1 MSPMDDT
8 RGVGGQLAHYRILGK
23 LGAGGMGE
31 VYRARDERH
40 DRDVAVKVLPASTL
54 DDPTAR
60 ARLVR
65 EAKAAAALNHP
76 NICTV
81 YEVGEADGQ
90 AYIAMELVEG
100 HTLRATL
107 ADGALAPDLL
117 VHCARQL
124 AEALA
129 HAHDRGVVH
138 RDLKSGNVIV
148 TPDRRVKVLDFG
160 LAKRA
165 AVPDLADA
173 VTELHVSLTQPGTAV
188 GTLPYMAPEQLRG
201 QPTQMTGD
209 VWALGVVLYEM
220 AAGTLPFKG
229 QTSFELSSAILNDAP
244 PPLGPEVPAAIR
256 AVIERCLEK
265 QPGGRFRSGGDVRT
279 ALDESHAGPSPVAQ
293 PAEVVV
299 RFSRRRALW
308 AGGAAALAL
317 GSGLA
322 GWWLWSGAAER
333 SLAVLPFENRLE
345 DDDLDYLCDGVA
357 DSLIRQMSRLRSLR
371 ISNLETVLNFKGQ
384 QVDPQTAGNRLG
396 VETVLAGS
404 IERQGTRLLVSARLV
419 DVATGRE
426 LWTNA
431 YDRDASDLLDVQEEI
446 ATAIINDGL
455 RLRLNDNQQRE
466 LVRRPTVDGEA
477 YDLSLQAGY
486 LQRRATEEDYLYARD
501 LLKRALAR
509 DPQYA
514 QALAALSATY
524 AVMVT
529 DGFERPTDAWPEV
542 SRYMGQA
549 LAIDPD
555 MPEGHAAAHAVAFL
569 FNWDWAAAE
578 QARRRLLETPAGD
591 FHPGWLRALA
601 IERWALGRPDEALQ
615 LARRTRELDP
625 LSPYLGVLE
634 ADYLLR
640 DGQFDA
646 AIPLYERSIR
656 LDPDN
661 PNAHFGLAEVKYRQ
675 GRFDEAIAAR
685 RLAHAVAG
693 DEAMK
698 DVFPTARGEQGYRDI
713 EQAWVRLQLDALK
726 TREATRYVS
735 PLDFA
740 RAYAQLGQKE
750 LTFKYLDA
758 SFVDRSPGLVF
769 LKVDRAWDAVRD
781 DPRFAAAVGRVA
793 LP

>member
-1 MSPMDDT
+1 MEGAGGV
-8 RGVGGQLAHYRILGK
+8 RGQVAHYRILGK

-31 VYRARDERH
+31 VYRARDEKH
-40 DRDVAVKVLPASTL
+40 DRDVAVKVLPASTF

-107 ADGALAPDLL
+107 AEGALPPDLL
-117 VHCARQL
+117 VHYARQL

-188 GTLPYMAPEQLRG
+188 GTLPYMAPEHLRG
-201 QPTQMTGD
+201 QPTQMPGD

-244 PPLGPEVPAAIR
+244 PALGPDVPAVIR
-256 AVIERCLEK
+256 VVVERCLDKE
-265 QPGGRFRSGGDVRT
+265 PSRRFRSGSDVRT
-279 ALDESHAGPSPVAQ
+279 ALEESQARPAPFAPAPSAD
-293 PAEVVV
+293 VVV
-299 RFSRRRALW
+299 RFSRRRLLW
-308 AGGAAALAL
+308 VCGAAAIAL

-322 GWWLWSGAAER
+322 TWWFWSAGAAER
-333 SLAVLPFENRLE
+333 SLAVLPFENRLKDE
-345 DDDLDYLCDGVA
+345 DLDYLCDGVA

-384 QVDPQTAGNRLG
+384 QVDPKNAGSQLG
-396 VETVLAGS
+396 VETILTGS
-404 IERQGTRLLVSARLV
+404 IERQGARLLVSARLV

-431 YDRDASDLLDVQEEI
+431 YDRDASDLLDVQDDI

-455 RLRLNDNQQRE
+455 RLRLTDNQQRA

-477 YDLSLQAGY
+477 YDLVLQAGY
-486 LQRRATEEDYLYARD
+486 VQRRATEEDYLYARE

-514 QALAALSATY
+514 EALAGLSGTY

-529 DGFERPTDAWPEV
+529 DGLERPTDAWPEV

-555 MPEGHAAAHAVAFL
+555 MPEAHAYAHAVAFL
-569 FNWDWAAAE
+569 FNWDWAGAE
-578 QARRRLLETPAGD
+578 QARRRLLQTPSAD

-646 AIPLYERSIR
+646 AIPLYERSMR
-656 LDPDN
+656 LDPEN

-675 GRFDEAIAAR
+675 GRFDEAIEAR

-693 DEAMK
+693 DEGMK

-740 RAYAQLGQKE
+740 RAYAQLGQKD

-781 DPRFAAAVGRVA
+781 DPRFAEAVRRVG